1 MHQLPVVR
9 LTGSMTTT
17 TAATSGYLL
26 DNAGDQ
32 VPDRWAALAA
42 LFDEPTFRR
51 LREVGIRPG
60 WDCLEI
66 GAGGG
71 SVARWIAGQ
80 VGPQGVVTA
89 TDLDTRWLE
98 QQQQLP
104 NLNVLRHDITRDR
117 LPVHTYHLAHCRLVL
132 THLPDAES
140 VIDRLIPAL
149 RPGGWVVLEEFDL
162 SYLDGACP
170 RPRTEAE
177 HRANRIR
184 EAFTQL
190 IEKRGAD
197 LALPS
202 RLPGLLSARGFEAI
216 EVRGSFESGSAARQL
231 ERANLEQVRDDLVAH
246 GITAEELEAHLSEL
260 PRLPLLMPMMVSVVA
275 RKWPS

>member
-1 MHQLPVVR
+1 M
-9 LTGSMTTT
+9 TTTT
-17 TAATSGYLL
+17 TAASGGYLL
-26 DNAGDQ
+26 DNGGEQ
-32 VPDRWAALAA
+32 VPERWTALSEM
-42 LFDEPTFRR
+42 FDEPTFRR

-71 SVARWIAGQ
+71 SVARWLAEQ
-80 VGPQGVVTA
+80 VGPGGVVTA
-89 TDLDTRWLE
+89 TDLDTRWL
-98 QQQQLP
+98 QRLQLP
-104 NLNVLRHDITRDR
+104 NLNVVRHDITRDR
-117 LPVHTYHLAHCRLVL
+117 LPVLTYDVIHTRLVL
-132 THLPDAES
+132 THLPEPEA
-140 VIDRLIPAL
+140 VIDRLVRAL
-149 RPGGWVVLEEFDL
+149 RPRGWLVLEEFDT

-177 HRANRIR
+177 DRANRIR

-197 LALPS
+197 LSLPS
-202 RLPGLLSARGFEAI
+202 RLASLLSERGFEAV
-216 EVRGSFESGSAARQL
+216 EVRGSFESGPAVRLL
-231 ERANLEQVRDDLVAH
+231 ERSNVEQVRGGLIAH
-246 GITAEELEAHLSEL
+246 GITAEELDAHLRAL